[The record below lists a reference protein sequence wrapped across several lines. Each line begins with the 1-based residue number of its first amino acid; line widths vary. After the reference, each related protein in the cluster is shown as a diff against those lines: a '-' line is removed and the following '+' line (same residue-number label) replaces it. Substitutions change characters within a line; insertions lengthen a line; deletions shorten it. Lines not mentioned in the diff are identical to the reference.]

1 MAVFIGRLDT
11 VPVLGN
17 DFTFEFNQWL
27 ANTIDVLNEALE
39 TIQDSFNVFDAPSYT
54 AVEITALQTDG
65 ELDDGVVLFDTTN
78 NVYVGRISGAL
89 VKFTTAAYP

>member
-27 ANTIDVLNEALE
+27 ANTTDVLNEALE
-39 TIQDSFNVFDAPSYT
+39 TIQNSFNTFNAPSYT

-78 NVYVGRISGAL
+78 NVYVGRISGVL